1 MGFYCNYNGSAV
13 EERAASISPNNRSF
27 RYGDGCF
34 ETMKVI
40 GGEVLLWDLHMNRF
54 FSSLQT
60 LQFSV
65 PPYLTVEFLKNNIS
79 ELVKKNGHEGR
90 GRVRLVAF
98 RGDGGLYE
106 NADRTVNFII
116 QTWAGKEE
124 SNQWK
129 ETGLHVTIST
139 DARVTADLFSPVK
152 SNNYLR
158 QAMAAMFAQDHGFD
172 DCILTNA
179 FNRIADSTIAN
190 VFIVDRGVIK
200 TPPLSEGPV
209 GGVMRQHLS
218 TCFVHNSLPFA
229 EQEITVVDLLGA
241 SEVFLTNAITGIRW
255 VKQIGDRHYDNST
268 TRILYKKF
276 VAPLFEPATI

>member
-1 MGFYCNYNGSAV
+1 MGFYCNYNGSVV
-13 EERAASISPNNRSF
+13 EERAVTISPDNRSF

-40 GGEVLLWDLHMNRF
+40 AGDVLLWDLHMNRF

-65 PPYLTVEFLKNNIS
+65 PSHLTGEFLKNNIS
-79 ELVKKNGHEGR
+79 ELVKKNGHEGL

-106 NADRTVNFII
+106 NSDRTVNFII

-129 ETGLHVTIST
+129 ETGLHVAVST
-139 DARVTADLFSPVK
+139 DARVTADAFSRVK

-209 GGVMRQHLS
+209 GGVMRQYLS

-229 EQEITVVDLLGA
+229 EQEITVEDLLDA
-241 SEVFLTNAITGIRW
+241 SEVFLTNAITGITW
-255 VKQIGDRHYDNST
+255 VKQIGDKHYDNST
-268 TRILYKKF
+268 TRMLYKKF
-276 VAPLFEPATI
+276 VAPLFEPATF